1 MSGFLHGLGGFLK
14 GASVGVYQGAKSMV
28 TSTADMVV
36 GVAGAGKQLLTNPD
50 YREKVWTGAK
60 AIANTT
66 AGWTSR
72 QLEEAA
78 ANPVGKLR
86 QVRDGV
92 ANAYDLA
99 LHGADKALA
108 AYAEAKEQAEREGRL
123 AEFYGTIVGRGGFEV
138 GSLLIP
144 ASKLGRIA
152 GISKL
157 TKGVEGVADAGKLGE
172 GLEKAVAVSQA
183 AGKAGQKAAGKAARK
198 AAEGTPKALKAKA
211 KEQVRKAAAKSAS
224 QKPGALVT
232 ECPYFKRGMRPPI
245 NSKPWYRLYGKAI
258 KSSNM
263 LPHHVAGFA
272 KVANTRKEVIIV
284 RNVNE
289 YAQPWIKIGCPTKDL
304 HIKGKSASWGPHAG
318 LIPENQQYS
327 KLTNVGDVEE
337 YNTKVKNLLA
347 EKPPAAKALPL
358 RIPPPEGEP
367 VTVHANLAPPP
378 SEVMKVGEHYYRA
391 APPGDKLLS
400 DAIKPTPDGVPLT
413 VLTDPKSGIPIT
425 ADYDLLA
432 IGKIPQPNQ
441 PGSKIISNAE
451 RGTLSR
457 SEARTLST
465 LQRITETPSRGRA
478 SQRVVHHGP
487 ENRNPDTKVGRL
499 AHSDFPMTSYMPD
512 GSVRSIESEQQLL
525 DLFNDMNVK
534 GYNLSPHPGWGW
546 GDPSGGRYALPK

>member
-36 GVAGAGKQLLTNPD
+36 GVAGAGTQLLTNPD
-50 YREKVWTGAK
+50 YREKVWTGVK

-72 QLEEAA
+72 QLDEAA

-108 AYAEAKEQAEREGRL
+108 AYTEAKEKAEREGRL

-144 ASKLGRIA
+144 ASKLGRMA

-157 TKGVEGVADAGKLGE
+157 AKGVEGIGDAGKLGE
-172 GLEKAVAVSQA
+172 GLEKAAAIGRA
-183 AGKAGQKAAGKAARK
+183 AGKIGRKTARK
-198 AAEGTPKALKAKA
+198 AATGTPRALKGKAL
-211 KEQVRKAAAKSAS
+211 EQVRKAAAKLPSK
-224 QKPGALVT
+224 QPGALVAD
-232 ECPYFKRGMRPPI
+232 CPYVKRGKMPLV
-245 NSKPWYRLYGKAI
+245 NSKAWHGRYRKAI

-263 LPHHVAGFA
+263 LPRHAASFA
-272 KVANTRKEVIIV
+272 KVAKTRNEVIIV

-289 YAQPWIKIGCPTKDL
+289 HAQPWISMGCPTKDI
-304 HIKGKSASWGPHAG
+304 HIKGKSATWGPHAG
-318 LIPENQQYS
+318 LIPEEQKYS
-327 KLTNVGDVEE
+327 KLTDAGDVKDF
-337 YNTKVKNLLA
+337 NDKIKDLLKQ
-347 EKPPAAKALPL
+347 KPPAAKSLPL
-358 RIPPPEGEP
+358 RIPPPDGEP

-378 SEVMKVGEHYYRA
+378 DEVMKVGENYYRA
-391 APPGDKLLS
+391 APPGEKLLS
-400 DAIKPTPDGVPLT
+400 DAVKPAPDGTPLT
-413 VLTDPKSGIPIT
+413 VLADPDSGMPIT

-432 IGKIPQPNQ
+432 VGKIPPADRVPSRIVGND
-441 PGSKIISNAE
+441 AF
-451 RGTLSR
+451 GTLSH
-457 SEARTLST
+457 SEKKTLRA
-465 LQRITETPSRGRA
+465 LQRSTETPGHGTP

-487 ENRNPDTKVGRL
+487 ENRNPDEKIGRL
-499 AHSDFPMTSYMPD
+499 SHSDFPMTSYMPD

-525 DLFNDMNVK
+525 DLFNDMNAE

-546 GDPSGGRYALPK
+546 GDASGGRYALPK